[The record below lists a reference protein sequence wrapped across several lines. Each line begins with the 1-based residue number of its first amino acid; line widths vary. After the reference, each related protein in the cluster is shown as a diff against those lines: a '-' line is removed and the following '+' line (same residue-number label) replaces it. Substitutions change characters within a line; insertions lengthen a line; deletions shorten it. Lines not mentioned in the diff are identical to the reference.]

1 MKPKEPPE
9 IKIPITKT
17 NTNKK
22 KLSEIQEGEKKT
34 DTSLLKKNEFT
45 MILMG
50 ALVLT
55 LIVFFFFFRTSTPDS
70 QPVPAN
76 QADTSSPELENR
88 IEKME
93 QTLQSLEKSASPEI
107 GGTPKEKS
115 GISPLEERVARLE
128 TAFSVKM
135 DSMVERMGKIEKHIA
150 QLAAKQDIPPE
161 SAGAKQAPAA
171 ASAPE
176 KKIVKKEKTD
186 PIFHTVQKGETL
198 FSISRKYKTSVETLK
213 KLNNMSKETAIFP
226 GNNILVR

>member
-1 MKPKEPPE
+1 MMKPKEPPE
-9 IKIPITKT
+9 IKIPIIKP

-34 DTSLLKKNEFT
+34 DTTLLKKNEFT

-50 ALVLT
+50 ALILT

-76 QADTSSPELENR
+76 QVITSSPDLENR

-93 QTLQSLEKSASPEI
+93 QTLHALEKSTSPEI
-107 GGTPKEKS
+107 GGTSKEKS

-135 DSMVERMGKIEKHIA
+135 DSMVERMGRTEKHIA
-150 QLAAKQDIPPE
+150 QLTAKPE
-161 SAGAKQAPAA
+161 ATPDAAGAKPVPAA
-171 ASAPE
+171 TAPE
-176 KKIVKKEKTD
+176 KKIIKKEKTD

-198 FSISRKYKTSVETLK
+198 FSISRKYKTSVDTLK
-213 KLNNMSKETAIFP
+213 KLNNMSKDTAIFP

>member
-1 MKPKEPPE
+1 
-9 IKIPITKT
+9 
-17 NTNKK
+17 
-22 KLSEIQEGEKKT
+22 
-34 DTSLLKKNEFT
+34 
-45 MILMG
+45 
-50 ALVLT
+50 
-55 LIVFFFFFRTSTPDS
+55 
-70 QPVPAN
+70 
-76 QADTSSPELENR
+76 
-88 IEKME
+88 
-93 QTLQSLEKSASPEI
+93 
-107 GGTPKEKS
+107 
-115 GISPLEERVARLE
+115 
-128 TAFSVKM
+128 
-135 DSMVERMGKIEKHIA
+135 MVERMGKIEKHIA